1 MSYAGTNKGGT
12 EAIVAAERLVLE
24 RRAQLDSGLTAE
36 SVVTS
41 FPLAIDRIMGEGGL
55 WDEPTAAAAFLQANG
70 DITEAVHLIRAH
82 RSTLPRLAFSHPLN
96 PRELQ
101 LLRRVVSTQRQPD
114 GPILLGETVDYTARI
129 LHDGSEPPLPVVD
142 AVEAGDLSAEQLA
155 ERAALE
161 LEHPADEPFRRF
173 RDYLHDMGV
182 LADRALPT
190 DEEPFDIQM
199 VAPQL
204 PATRSAWLSM
214 MAQADTGALINIWYQ
229 GVLGPSGYPSE
240 SVTLGEVRHG
250 RLPVRVAHP
259 HTGELVEIGRI
270 RVSETEA
277 VSHLGEN
284 RGEDPTTYDI
294 GYAMALGHNERKA
307 IAAACMD
314 IVAWRF
320 RGTEMGKQI
329 EQVLLHTTD
338 GLAASGFLEHLK
350 LPHFVTFQSGL
361 DATMAT
367 RAEAE
372 ALLRRLAEG
381 GAELPDADAPAEA
394 SAAAAA
400 GAHAGHGHDDHD
412 GHEH

>member
-12 EAIVAAERLVLE
+12 EAIIAAERLVLE
-24 RRAQLDSGLTAE
+24 RRAQLDSALTRE
-36 SVVTS
+36 SVIAS
-41 FPLAIDRIMGEGGL
+41 FPIAIDRIMSEGGL
-55 WDEPTAAAAFLQANG
+55 WDEETAAAAFLQATG

-96 PRELQ
+96 PREMQ
-101 LLRRVVSTQRQPD
+101 ILRRVVSTQRQPD

-129 LHDGSEPPLPVVD
+129 LHDGPDLPLPIID
-142 AVEAGDLSAEQLA
+142 EPDDVE
-155 ERAALE
+155 LE
-161 LEHPADEPFRRF
+161 LQHPADEPFRRF
-173 RDYLHDMGV
+173 RDYLDDMGV
-182 LADRALPT
+182 LADRHLEN

-204 PATRSAWLSM
+204 PAKRSAWLSM
-214 MAQADTGALINIWYQ
+214 MSQADTGALINIWYQ
-229 GVLGPSGYPSE
+229 GVLGPRGYPSE
-240 SVTLGEVRHG
+240 GVTLGEVRHG

-259 HTGELVEIGRI
+259 HTGELIEVGRI

-277 VSHLGEN
+277 VAHLGGQ

-307 IAAACMD
+307 IAAATLD
-314 IVAWRF
+314 IVTWRF
-320 RGTEMGKQI
+320 RGTETGRTM
-329 EQVLLHTTD
+329 EQLLLHTTD

-361 DATMAT
+361 DAAMAA
-367 RAEAE
+367 RNEAK
-372 ALLRRLAEG
+372 ARLARLVETEG
-381 GAELPDADAPAEA
+381 EPGAV
-394 SAAAAA
+394 
-400 GAHAGHGHDDHD
+400 HDDRVDPLAEPVLTEANHD